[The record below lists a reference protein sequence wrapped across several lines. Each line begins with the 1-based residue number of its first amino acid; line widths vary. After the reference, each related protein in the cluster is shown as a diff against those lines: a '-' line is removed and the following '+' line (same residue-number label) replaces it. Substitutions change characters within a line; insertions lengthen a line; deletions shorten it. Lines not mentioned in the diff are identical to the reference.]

1 MILAISNS
9 LIHVDSCWFMLVRNI
24 RRKVQDARS
33 HGNQLD
39 LSEVC
44 TEPCRDSAES
54 EMFVMFER

>member
-1 MILAISNS
+1 M
-9 LIHVDSCWFMLVRNI
+9 LIHVGSCWFMLVRNI